1 MKVPALCTA
10 AALALSL
17 LPCSAGQVFRT
28 PLDSD
33 GSVLEVTS
41 VFETLPPTGYAP
53 VRVKLLNNS
62 TAPQSASLKNT
73 SSANSHYGSDH
84 ELESSF
90 SLSAQPKSTVE
101 REFMVPL
108 CTDVSQSA
116 GYGSL
121 KIEVQAAGRS
131 DRHMV
136 EAGGV
141 SAMPFTGFS
150 AALAAK
156 SIAELNRYAASL
168 RSSSSPGWGYGRQ
181 LFATLYTISQLPSD
195 WRGLSGLDVLAM
207 TSDEWLSLSP
217 GVRTAVLQWVKL
229 GGVLDM
235 YLKSGAPRL
244 EAMGIKTTGG
254 AGNLHGGTG
263 FQLGGGMV
271 SEVTWSGSELK
282 ESVVGN
288 YSNLT
293 FPVTR
298 QGQYSNSLG
307 AQEQTGSASSYE
319 RFSKNPLVQALGEKS
334 FAAWQVGLIL
344 LIFGIVVGPVNLF
357 YLAGAGRRHRLFFT
371 TPLISVA
378 AAGLLLLVIFFQD
391 GIGGKGHRAS
401 LVYLDAAENAAYVH
415 QFQVCRTGV
424 LFGGSFTTA
433 DSAVV
438 NLAVMPDTRWT
449 RLKSR
454 ESYGYSSYSRSGGG
468 DAQRYTV
475 SEKSYGG
482 DWFQSRSEQ
491 ALIVDTVQSTRGRIE
506 VKPGG
511 DAPVIT
517 STLTAPLKRL
527 FYIDAQGKYWTSPS
541 PVTTGASITLTA
553 SSESAFL
560 AWQQEAISML
570 PFRLREGLKG
580 RQAKE
585 FFYALSLDPGA
596 GTVATLDSIDWESDT
611 VFLFGPLR

>member
-17 LPCSAGQVFRT
+17 LPCSGKQIFRT

-33 GSVLEVTS
+33 GSMLEVTS
-41 VFETLPPTGYAP
+41 VFDTIPPAGYTP

-62 TAPQSASLKNT
+62 AVQQSASIKNT
-73 SSANSHYGSDH
+73 SSANNHYGSDH

-121 KIEVQAAGRS
+121 KIEAQAAGRS
-131 DRHMV
+131 ERHVV
-136 EAGGV
+136 EAGGI
-141 SAMPFTGFS
+141 SGMPFTGFS
-150 AALAAK
+150 EALASK
-156 SIAELNRYAASL
+156 SIAELNRFAAGL
-168 RSSSSPGWGYGRQ
+168 RTSSSSGWGYGRQ
-181 LFATLYTISQLPSD
+181 IFATLYPATQLPSD

-207 TSDEWLSLSP
+207 TSDEWLSLQP

-235 YLKSGAPRL
+235 YLKSGAPKL
-244 EAMGIKTTGG
+244 EAMGIKTTAA
-254 AGNLHGGTG
+254 AGNVHGGNG
-263 FQLGGGMV
+263 FQLGSGLV
-271 SEVTWSGSELK
+271 SEITWSGSELD
-282 ESVVGN
+282 ESVVTN
-288 YSNLT
+288 YSDLT

-298 QGQYSNSLG
+298 QAQYSNSLG
-307 AQEQTGSASSYE
+307 SQEQTGSGSSYT
-319 RFSKNPLVQALGEKS
+319 RFIQNPLVRTLGEKS

-357 YLAGAGRRHRLFFT
+357 YLARAGRRHRLFYT

-378 AAGLLLLVIFFQD
+378 AAALLLLVIFFQD

-401 LVYLDAAENAAYVH
+401 LVYLDAAENTAYVH

-424 LFGGSFTTA
+424 LFGGSFTTEDA
-433 DSAVV
+433 AVV

-454 ESYGYSSYSRSGGG
+454 EAYSYSSHNRSGG

-491 ALIVDTVQSTRGRIE
+491 ALIIDTVQSTRGRIE
-506 VKPGG
+506 LKPGG
-511 DAPVIT
+511 SEPAIT
-517 STLTAPLKRL
+517 STLTAPLKNL
-527 FYIDAQGKYWTSPS
+527 FYIDAQGKYWASPS
-541 PVTTGASITLTA
+541 SVTTGASITLSP
-553 SSESAFL
+553 SSEAAFL
-560 AWQQEAISML
+560 AWLEEAISML
-570 PFRLREGLKG
+570 PSRLRTGLKG
-580 RQAKE
+580 RQARE
-585 FFYALSLDPGA
+585 SFYALSLDPGA